1 MVLNNITNKLTHTST
16 CIFYPLSEERFPP
29 HVLHLETVNSVKYDG
44 VIFLKFTNV
53 WTCIKLH

>member
-16 CIFYPLSEERFPP
+16 CIFYPLYEERLP
-29 HVLHLETVNSVKYDG
+29 HLETVHSVKHDG

-53 WTCIKLH
+53 WA